1 MMHSEPEAC
10 AGIVRVRAFVDHF
23 TLWMKETSAAGRDD
37 PTLAASLV
45 DLMKGRLEA
54 DLDDFIEAELR
65 LRAFERRAPDQ
76 EPFLHLIAKPGSP
89 TQPAPPPPRPTP

>member
-1 MMHSEPEAC
+1 MQPEPEAH
-10 AGIVRVRAFVDHF
+10 AGIVRVRAFVEHF

-54 DLDDFIEAELR
+54 DLDRFIEVELR
-65 LRAFERRAPDQ
+65 LRAFERRAPDH
-76 EPFLHLIAKPGSP
+76 EPFLQLVDKAG
-89 TQPAPPPPRPTP
+89 